1 MAGRTNDLWGGLYAG
16 GGGCAIFW
24 CTAALSGWWAG
35 SRERIL
41 RGRLEPAVFDNR
53 KGLIGRTRLL
63 HMRWGGNKSRQG
75 ERETRLDADAKAPA
89 ILICRN

>member
-1 MAGRTNDLWGGLYAG
+1 MPEGAAVPFFR
-16 GGGCAIFW
+16 CA
-24 CTAALSGWWAG
+24 AALSGWWAG

-63 HMRWGGNKSRQG
+63 HMRWGEDKCRQG
-75 ERETRLDADAKAPA
+75 ERETRLAAKPKAPA